1 MLRYLTLMMLD
12 VPVRGVWGIRMQ
24 LYACFKYV
32 DGLLPVEVIVA
43 DEGDLA
49 SLEIMKPVLMVITV
63 TASLLVQVPIFVNS
77 LTSSA

>member
-1 MLRYLTLMMLD
+1 ML
-12 VPVRGVWGIRMQ
+12 
-24 LYACFKYV
+24 YV

-43 DEGDLA
+43 DEGDHA